1 MQLGTMVVFG
11 ATVMPLVCT
20 PGPDILFV
28 ASQGLSGGTGAATRA
43 NLGILGGYVA
53 HAVLGALGVAT
64 LVAASPLLFETVR
77 WGGVA
82 YLIYL
87 AVRMLLSA
95 SRTGPLALPQAS
107 SAQRLL
113 AKGFMTSFL
122 NPKGMLVYLAILPNF
137 IHTGESVAVQA
148 LTLSAIFIVSCAI
161 VYSLVG
167 ITMGAMGQRGTFSDV
182 RRRWVEGTAGGLLLL
197 AAGRLA
203 AN

>member
-1 MQLGTMVVFG
+1 MQLGTMAVFA
-11 ATVMPLVCT
+11 ATVLPLVCT

-28 ASQGLSGGTGAATRA
+28 ASQGLSGGTGVAMRA
-43 NLGILGGYVA
+43 NLGILGGYAA
-53 HAVLGALGVAT
+53 HAVLGALGVAA

-82 YLIYL
+82 YLVYL
-87 AVRMLLSA
+87 SIRMLRSA
-95 SRTGPLALPQAS
+95 SRNGQIDLPQTGAR
-107 SAQRLL
+107 RLL

-137 IHTGESVAVQA
+137 IHTGESVASQA
-148 LTLSAIFIVSCAI
+148 IALSTIFISSCAI
-161 VYSLVG
+161 VYALVG
-167 ITMGAMGQRGTFSDV
+167 VATGTMGRRGTFSDV
-182 RRRWVEGTAGGLLLL
+182 RRRWIEGTAGGLLLI